1 MPYKLSSATIAN
13 ATIVTTAE
21 TTVCSVGPYTYDL
34 PVTGAQSNPGQGV
47 TISAS
52 VNITASA
59 AATTATLRVRQGSI
73 TGPIVGVG
81 EVTPATASVA
91 QDFSIEV
98 LDVSRVPAQ
107 SGGVTYFV
115 TVQFAG
121 SSGNSTV
128 NAVEVDVDGN

>member
-1 MPYKLSSATIAN
+1 MPNVLSSATTAN
-13 ATIVTTAE
+13 TTIVTTAE
-21 TTVCSVGPYTYDL
+21 TTVCSVGPFTYDL
-34 PVTGAQSNPGQGV
+34 PVTGPQSNPGQGV
-47 TISAS
+47 TINAS

-59 AATTATLRVRQGSI
+59 AATSATLRVRQGSI

-81 EVTPATASVA
+81 TVTPATASVA
-91 QDFSIEV
+91 QNFTTEV

-121 SSGNSTV
+121 SSGNATV
-128 NAVEVDVDGN
+128 NAVEVDVRGN